1 MEEKKDQE
9 GKENP
14 LNNRNDDEPQEI
26 NRGLELLLRKKQRRE
41 RRPKTFELRFGK
53 LVSLFNRE
61 INFHFNVHLD
71 IKKVSS
77 RRD

>member
-9 GKENP
+9 GKETP
-14 LNNRNDDEPQEI
+14 LNKTNDDEPQEI

-61 INFHFNVHLD
+61 INFYFNVHLD

>member
-9 GKENP
+9 EKETP
-14 LNNRNDDEPQEI
+14 LNKRNNDEPQEI

-61 INFHFNVHLD
+61 INFYFNVHLD
-71 IKKVSS
+71 IKKVSY

>member
-1 MEEKKDQE
+1 MSKKKDQG

-14 LNNRNDDEPQEI
+14 LNKINNDKSQEI
-26 NRGLELLLRKKQRRE
+26 NRGLELLLRKKRR
-41 RRPKTFELRFGK
+41 RDRKLKTIEMRFQK

-61 INFHFNVHLD
+61 ISFYLNFHLD
-71 IKKVSS
+71 IRKINS

>member
-1 MEEKKDQE
+1 MNKNEDQE

-14 LNNRNDDEPQEI
+14 LNKRNDDEPQEI

-61 INFHFNVHLD
+61 VNFHFNVHLD

>member
-9 GKENP
+9 GKKTP
-14 LNNRNDDEPQEI
+14 LNKTNDDEPQEI

-61 INFHFNVHLD
+61 INFYFNVHLD